1 MTSTPAGTKPTLSVS
16 SHPPPPQSGP
26 STSNPVPNRSTITPA
41 IAQPSARRNQSMR
54 RQHRSARRPTGD
66 RYDEDYFAEI
76 KALGNTHGR
85 RGQTSITHLL
95 NYAAPP
101 RLNYDHTAYARSYRR
116 QPAWGS
122 GSGYHAAD
130 KARYVHANYRFIV
143 APVSSYNSQATN
155 SDVQIEWGHVFQV
168 IASGISQLSSCPV
181 CLSEPVAPRMAKC
194 GHIFCLSCVMRYMAT
209 LTVEE
214 EEELRKRPNRQVR
227 WKKCPICD
235 DHVYIHD
242 MRPVRFYSG
251 QETALPRPGD
261 DVILR
266 LMARTANYTLAL
278 PKGSSAESLH
288 TGTEIPWHFAANVL
302 DYARIMKGTIE
313 YMEEQ
318 HDEEIIALEEMEK
331 SDELMYGEDNEW
343 TQKAI
348 HSIQQSKTKLQ
359 DLVVPSDAG
368 LLSPVDANESASTS
382 KQHPNTPEFYF
393 YSAPPH
399 LYLSP
404 LDIRILKTK
413 YGSFSEFPSTLLPR
427 VEHISTGHA
436 VDDALRKRAKYLN
449 HLPHGC
455 LISFLECDWTDIIPA
470 DTLAQ
475 FADEIRRRRKRNADK
490 SAQEDRLKAQAERR
504 ETAAM
509 QRFSS
514 TMAGVTNG
522 RYGHVYNPYMDDP
535 THQIDSPVDLDADF
549 QALPGTS
556 PPGSTTSSSLA
567 QPESSDHDAASSME
581 PSSKTVWGT
590 QAIAGDQ
597 ASRATADVVDDGWLR
612 DEDLLGREL
621 ALQLQQIQMSEARET
636 ADEALGMNTETII
649 TNNDKGSGAGGK
661 KKRKQKQ
668 KITLMSTGS
677 RRAM

>member
-1 MTSTPAGTKPTLSVS
+1 MTSNPAGAKKIS
-16 SHPPPPQSGP
+16 SAPLHPVPPSSGP
-26 STSNPVPNRSTITPA
+26 STSNPVSNRLAPGPA
-41 IAQPSARRNQSMR
+41 MAQSSARKNQAAR
-54 RQHRSARRPTGD
+54 HQHRPARRAGGE
-66 RYDEDYFAEI
+66 RYDEDYFAEM
-76 KALGNTHGR
+76 KAINNTNGR

-101 RLNYDHTAYARSYRR
+101 RINYDHTSYARTYRR
-116 QPAWGS
+116 QPTWGP
-122 GSGYHAAD
+122 GSGYHSAD

-143 APVSSYNSQATN
+143 SPVSSYSSQATN
-155 SDVQIEWGHVFQV
+155 ADVQVDWSHVFQV
-168 IASGISQLSSCPV
+168 IASAMSQSSSCPV

-194 GHIFCLSCVMRYMAT
+194 GHIFCLPCAMRYMAT

-214 EEELRKRPNRQVR
+214 EEELKKKPNRQVR
-227 WKKCPICD
+227 WRKCPICD
-235 DHVYIHD
+235 DHIYMSD

-266 LMARTANYTLAL
+266 LMARTPKSTLAL
-278 PKGSSAESLH
+278 PKDSGAESPDA
-288 TGTEIPWHFAANVL
+288 GNEIPWHFAANVL

-318 HDEEIIALEEMEK
+318 HDEEITALEEMEK
-331 SDELMYGEDNEW
+331 TDELMYGEDGEW

-348 HSIQQSKTKLQ
+348 YSIKQAKTKLQ
-359 DLVVPSDAG
+359 ELIVPPGVDISCEASTSLSSKVPSD
-368 LLSPVDANESASTS
+368 
-382 KQHPNTPEFYF
+382 NTNFYF

-449 HLPHGC
+449 HLPQGC
-455 LISFLECDWTDIIPA
+455 LISFLECDWTDIIP
-470 DTLAQ
+470 TEILAQ
-475 FADEIRRRRKRNADK
+475 FNDEICRRRKRNSDK

-504 ETAAM
+504 ETAALM
-509 QRFSS
+509 RSSAASSATAVAADRRFGSNS
-514 TMAGVTNG
+514 N
-522 RYGHVYNPYMDDP
+522 YLDDDIMYDP
-535 THQIDSPVDLDADF
+535 DSPPVDLIADF
-549 QALPGTS
+549 QPLPGTAEPAGAS
-556 PPGSTTSSSLA
+556 AAHASADGMSASAETGIEST
-567 QPESSDHDAASSME
+567 
-581 PSSKTVWGT
+581 TVWGT
-590 QAIAGDQ
+590 RAVTAPELVAGGSGD
-597 ASRATADVVDDGWLR
+597 AAAADVNDGWLR
-612 DEDLLGREL
+612 DEDLLDREL
-621 ALQLQQIQMSEARET
+621 ALQLQQMQMAEA
-636 ADEALGMNTETII
+636 ADNALGHDGPE
-649 TNNDKGSGAGGK
+649 DEVLGRGAVGK
-661 KKRKQKQ
+661 KKKKQKQ